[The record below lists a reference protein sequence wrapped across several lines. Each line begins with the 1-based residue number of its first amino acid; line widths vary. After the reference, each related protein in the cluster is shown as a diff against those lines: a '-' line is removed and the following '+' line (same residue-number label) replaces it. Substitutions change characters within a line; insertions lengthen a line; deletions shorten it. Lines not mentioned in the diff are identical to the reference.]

1 MFHNTRTLYI
11 YTQTVHS
18 CFMSIWFS
26 MLFLN
31 MITKNTF
38 AQIKDKTI
46 CPSDRHCYIRCPPM
60 MSYRHLFTLTTRM
73 LALTN
78 DYGRRHML
86 DMTIRL
92 FFFKRNGILC
102 CHFCHLHN
110 LWYIP
115 TIVSFAISDNIFVA
129 NWQWNLVFREDI
141 FRYIQSKIY
150 LQPMLNKY
158 TLLFCL
164 IPYPYLAFINL
175 ILDIKIIPFSLLK
188 IKSKKKSK

>member
-1 MFHNTRTLYI
+1 MAEDT
-11 YTQTVHS
+11 
-18 CFMSIWFS
+18 CWIW
-26 MLFLN
+26 
-31 MITKNTF
+31 
-38 AQIKDKTI
+38 Q
-46 CPSDRHCYIRCPPM
+46 
-60 MSYRHLFTLTTRM
+60 
-73 LALTN
+73 
-78 DYGRRHML
+78 YGFF
-86 DMTIRL
+86 

-110 LWYIP
+110 LWCIP
-115 TIVSFAISDNIFVA
+115 AIVSFAISDNIFVA

-164 IPYPYLAFINL
+164 ILYPYLAFINL

-188 IKSKKKSK
+188 IKSKKKKVNKISILVIAWRIFYKLYFNRIWDHVMFFPHPMPQKCYPHFRHHHKNP